1 MSKVEHNKK
10 LFDIEQK
17 ADNKVNDNSGLDF
30 KEIIKEDKPTEVK
43 ETKEAKTDIPKE
55 RIITY
60 KFKGGRPKGAKNK
73 KTLRKLKEI
82 KEREEKEARE
92 KSAKNNTQT
101 NTPTVGLI
109 TQETEP
115 KKSDNNSNST
125 TTKQ

>member
-60 KFKGGRPKGAKNK
+60 VFKGGRKKGSLNK
-73 KTLRKLKEI
+73 KTLRKLNQKD
-82 KEREEKEARE
+82 KDQ
-92 KSAKNNTQT
+92 TQQQT
-101 NTPTVGLI
+101 
-109 TQETEP
+109 TQAEP

>member
-10 LFDIEQK
+10 LFDIEK
-17 ADNKVNDNSGLDF
+17 KEDNKFIDNSGLNF
-30 KEIIKEDKPTEVK
+30 KDIIKEDKSQEFKEVK

-60 KFKGGRPKGAKNK
+60 VFKGGRKKGSLNK
-73 KTLRKLKEI
+73 KTLRKLNQ
-82 KEREEKEARE
+82 KEREQEQQQT
-92 KSAKNNTQT
+92 TQT
-101 NTPTVGLI
+101 KSQDQ
-109 TQETEP
+109 TQAEP